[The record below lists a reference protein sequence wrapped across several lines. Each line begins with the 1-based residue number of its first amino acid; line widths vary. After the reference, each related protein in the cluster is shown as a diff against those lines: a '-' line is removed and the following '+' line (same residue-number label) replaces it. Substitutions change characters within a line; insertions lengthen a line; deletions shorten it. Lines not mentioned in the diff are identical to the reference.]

1 MEKVNFIL
9 RMVHIIKG
17 AFVKVKQ
24 LVKDDI
30 FIIMD
35 AYMKEVLKIMKLQAM
50 VVIMTLFR
58 VMYTRDFGLK
68 MCLQVRV
75 NKNSRMDLI
84 TKANLKT
91 ELKMEKEDIYQIQ
104 ESMKE
109 ILKMVNLMEE
119 DLLLMLITENM
130 SDNGKMELLK
140 VRVFS
145 LGLMEISIKV
155 NMLTD

>member
-1 MEKVNFIL
+1 
-9 RMVHIIKG
+9 
-17 AFVKVKQ
+17 
-24 LVKDDI
+24 
-30 FIIMD
+30 
-35 AYMKEVLKIMKLQAM
+35 
-50 VVIMTLFR
+50 
-58 VMYTRDFGLK
+58 
-68 MCLQVRV
+68 
-75 NKNSRMDLI
+75 MDLI

>member
-50 VVIMTLFR
+50 VVIMILFR
-58 VMYTRDFGLK
+58 VMYMRDFGLK